1 MLYLLSE
8 GRRVGFDV
16 LEIHV
21 CRLHNINSLFVP
33 RKGVILLL
41 QCSLK
46 LFSLPLIVE
55 SDFLQPSTFNNFAKK
70 VVGEIRWELVWKLS
84 CFLTQFWLALQLW
97 LSEA

>member
-1 MLYLLSE
+1 M
-8 GRRVGFDV
+8 GFGV

-21 CRLHNINSLFVP
+21 CSLHNINSLFVP
-33 RKGVILLL
+33 RKGDILLL

-55 SDFLQPSTFNNFAKK
+55 TDFLQPSTFSNFAQK
-70 VVGEIRWELVWKLS
+70 VVGEIRRELVWKLG
-84 CFLTQFWLALQLW
+84 CFLTRFWLALQLW

>member
-1 MLYLLSE
+1 M
-8 GRRVGFDV
+8 GFGV

-21 CRLHNINSLFVP
+21 CSLHNTNSLFVP
-33 RKGVILLL
+33 RKGDILLL

-55 SDFLQPSTFNNFAKK
+55 TDFLQPSTFSNFAQK
-70 VVGEIRWELVWKLS
+70 VVGEIRRELVWKLG
-84 CFLTQFWLALQLW
+84 CFLTRFWLALQLW